1 MTTGARKVVV
11 HTAGH
16 PGFPAKKWGVVTNA
30 IRDPCYNSVMDTTP
44 HRRAFLQQSG
54 LVVIGVAAGSALAQA
69 PETSASPATPANP
82 AAPAKPSSWPGF
94 PQQDPALA
102 REIVGASHRNFERVK
117 ALLKAHP
124 ALSNA
129 AYDWGFGDWETAL
142 GAASHVGNPEIAG
155 LLLDHGARLDIFAA
169 TMLGMT
175 DAVKAM
181 LTARPA
187 LARVRGPH
195 GITLLAH
202 AEAGGHAAT
211 IEFVKSVDG
220 TSATPATPLTPDEM
234 KPYLGTF
241 TRDDLSQGIIIADSR
256 GRLTIKEEGGS
267 DRILTRTGE
276 HTFHPAG
283 APNVRIAFTVQDGR
297 ATRLELSEE
306 LWFVSATR

>member
-1 MTTGARKVVV
+1 M
-11 HTAGH
+11 
-16 PGFPAKKWGVVTNA
+16 VTNA
-30 IRDPCYNSVMDTTP
+30 IRDPCYNSDMDTTP
-44 HRRAFLQQSG
+44 HRRAFLRQSG
-54 LVVIGVAAGSALAQA
+54 LVVVGVAAGSALGQA
-69 PETSASPATPANP
+69 PGTPGTPATPATPANP
-82 AAPAKPSSWPGF
+82 ASSETPAKAPSWPGF

-117 ALLKAHP
+117 ALLAAHP
-124 ALSNA
+124 ALANA

-142 GAASHVGNPEIAG
+142 GAASHVGNPDIAG

-169 TMLGMT
+169 AMLGMT

-187 LARVRGPH
+187 LSRVRGPH

-211 IEFVKSVDG
+211 IEYVKSVEG

-241 TRDDLSQGIIIADSR
+241 TRDDRSQGIIIADSR
-256 GRLTIKEEGGS
+256 GRMTIKEEGGS

-297 ATRLELSEE
+297 ATRVEIAEE
-306 LWFVSATR
+306 AWFVSATR